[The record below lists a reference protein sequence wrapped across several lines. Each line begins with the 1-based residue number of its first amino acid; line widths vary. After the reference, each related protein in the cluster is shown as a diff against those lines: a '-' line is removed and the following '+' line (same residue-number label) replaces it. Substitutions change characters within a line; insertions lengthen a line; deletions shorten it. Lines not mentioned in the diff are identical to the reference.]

1 MMKSVKK
8 ALLSLRKKLVRF
20 YWTHRVRSRASASGV
35 DLRVNSKSIVT
46 SKTVLGNNVNFN
58 GMQVAGGGKVIIGSN
73 FHSGPECL
81 MISQNHNF
89 NSGEAIPYDS
99 TYIFKDIIIKDNVW
113 LGSRVIVLGGVT
125 VGEGAIIQ
133 AGSCVVSDI
142 PDYAVAGGHP
152 AKVFSYRDID
162 HYKKLKAAGK
172 FH

>member
-1 MMKSVKK
+1 MIIK
-8 ALLSLRKKLVRF
+8 ALKFILKIKRKIRTK
-20 YWTHRVRSRASASGV
+20 YWTFRIRISSASSGV
-35 DLRVNSKSIVT
+35 GLKVNGPSSVT
-46 SKTVLGNNVNFN
+46 RKTILGSNVNFN
-58 GMQVAGGGKVIIGSN
+58 GMKVGGGGKVTIGDN

-89 NSGEAIPYDS
+89 NTGKAIPYDS

-125 VGEGAIIQ
+125 IGEGAIIQ

-142 PDYAVAGGHP
+142 PDYAIAGGHP

-162 HYKKLKAAGK
+162 HYKRLKALGK
-172 FH
+172 FT